1 MAGQAASE
9 LIFFVGAV
17 LVSAA
22 LVGVFFAAVSE
33 VSDSILENADAS
45 ASALQSAV
53 KVLNDPTHVSYNN
66 TTQNFTL
73 WVENL
78 GARSLSANLT
88 VVLLDNLTFAN
99 TGYTWVLAGNFTTW
113 GPQVVAVYTLNNVN
127 LTAGTDHFLKVI
139 AQHGASDSQEF
150 FW

>member
-9 LIFFVGAV
+9 MIFFVGAV
-17 LVSAA
+17 IVSAA
-22 LVGVFFAAVSE
+22 LVGVFFAAVSQ
-33 VSDSILENADAS
+33 VSDSIRENAAAAGWTLES
-45 ASALQSAV
+45 SV

-73 WVENL
+73 WVDNI
-78 GARSLSANLT
+78 GSRSLSANLT
-88 VVLLDNLTFAN
+88 VVLLDNMTFAN
-99 TGYTWVLAGNFTTW
+99 TGYTWTLAGNFTTW

-127 LTAGTDHFLKVI
+127 LTAGRDHFLKVV
-139 AQHGASDSQEF
+139 AQHGASDTMEF